1 MFNAWHEY
9 GGAAVLVK
17 LKTGATVTAGQLT
30 IQDTTNNIGEMI
42 PASTTSAIGYG
53 VSLDTGTHTTVQGE
67 TEGVIT
73 CDARGDAIVRAKIS
87 DGATAIDM
95 QILTNTSQD
104 TTGLTITSAD
114 VSANDMS
121 SGTIWRLTPGGE
133 TGEYRVITT
142 DTAAT
147 SIVVTVP
154 FGSIE
159 VGDQFLYAPW
169 SHTGDGGGAVQA
181 TTNIQEADGD
191 IASGTGIPAA
201 LARILMLTETD
212 SFVDFKN
219 IEHAMNA
226 DNLS

>member
-1 MFNAWHEY
+1 MFNAWHEC

-30 IQDTTNNIGEMI
+30 AQDTANNIGEVI
-42 PASTTSAIGYG
+42 PAATDGAIGYG
-53 VSLDTGTHTTVQGE
+53 VALDTGTHSTTQGD
-67 TEGVIT
+67 TEGVVT
-73 CDARGDAIVRAKIS
+73 CDMRGDTIVRAKIS
-87 DGATAIDM
+87 DGSTAIDM

-121 SGTIWRLTPGGE
+121 SGTVWRLLPGGS

-142 DTAAT
+142 DTAGT

-154 FGSIE
+154 FSSIE

-169 SHTGDGGGAVQA
+169 SHTGDGGGNLTA

-191 IASGTGIPAA
+191 VASGTGFSIA
-201 LARILMLTETD
+201 LARILMFTESD
-212 SFVDFKN
+212 SYVDFKN